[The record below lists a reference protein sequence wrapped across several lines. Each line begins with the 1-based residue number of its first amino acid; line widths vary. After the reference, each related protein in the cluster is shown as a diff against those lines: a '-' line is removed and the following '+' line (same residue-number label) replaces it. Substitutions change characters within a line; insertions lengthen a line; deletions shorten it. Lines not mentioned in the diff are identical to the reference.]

1 MAIPPQVVAEYHRSG
16 RPLVCELSVEPWR
29 CEFWPVAEVTQYNA
43 NYEVEKYAPGYFGF
57 GSSGGGEMF
66 AISPVGSIVCL
77 PFIGMSGSE
86 AMHVASS
93 WESFEGMLRGS
104 GA

>member
-1 MAIPPQVVAEYHRSG
+1 
-16 RPLVCELSVEPWR
+16 L
-29 CEFWPVAEVTQYNA
+29 
-43 NYEVEKYAPGYFGF
+43 
-57 GSSGGGEMF
+57 
-66 AISPVGSIVCL
+66 AISAVGSIVCL

-93 WESFEGMLRGS
+93 WESFEGMLRGP